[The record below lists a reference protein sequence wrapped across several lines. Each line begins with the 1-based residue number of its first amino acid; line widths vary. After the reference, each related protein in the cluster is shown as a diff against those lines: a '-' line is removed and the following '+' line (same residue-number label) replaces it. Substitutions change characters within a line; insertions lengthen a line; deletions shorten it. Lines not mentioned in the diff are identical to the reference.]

1 MEINSRAISANAM
14 TSLKRLCQFC
24 AGVAVVVGTAA
35 PSTLSAQSPDVPP
48 CGLYLYRADITR
60 VIDGDTVVADI
71 DLGFN
76 TWRRDER
83 LRLARIDAPE
93 PDKEPEAAAKAT
105 EALSGLAEGKSLY
118 ICTIKASRS
127 DNERRGS
134 FGRYLVEVYSGEDHY
149 SVNDWMVEKGYAKT
163 YK

>member
-1 MEINSRAISANAM
+1 M

-24 AGVAVVVGTAA
+24 AGVAVVVGAAA

-93 PDKEPEAAAKAT
+93 KDVEPKAAAEATKA
-105 EALSGLAEGKSLY
+105 LRDLVEGRQLY
-118 ICTIKASRS
+118 ICTIKARRS
-127 DNERRGS
+127 DNETRGS
-134 FGRYLVEVYSGEDHY
+134 FGRYLVEVHVGGDHRN
-149 SVNDWMVEKGYAKT
+149 VNDWMIERGFAKP
-163 YK
+163 YR